1 MPRNAEKDLRAE
13 AQRRKHILEAG
24 LKLFSEQGIEA
35 VSMNAVA
42 AAAGVGPTT
51 LFKYFQTKEKLVI
64 SISAMAWKNIW
75 QETLSQYGAEDFSN
89 FAACEMIRIYT
100 SSIIRIYKEHPE
112 LLRFSGNYKTFI
124 CRQHTQTEALS
135 EHLDPLKP
143 IQEVFHQAYIRAK
156 TDHSIRTD
164 ISEDVLFTAV
174 AIGMLA
180 VAERYAQGIV
190 WADRGEAD
198 HIRELHIVQEMIL
211 NWCTGEKCGLP
222 FSNV

>member
-1 MPRNAEKDLRAE
+1 MPRNIEKDLHEE
-13 AQRRKHILEAG
+13 AQRRKHILESG
-24 LKLFSEQGIEA
+24 LKLFSEQGIES

-51 LFKYFQTKEKLVI
+51 LFKYFQNKEKLVV
-64 SISAMAWKNIW
+64 SISGMAWKNVW
-75 QETLSQYGAEDFSN
+75 QETLSQYGEEAFSK
-89 FAACEMIRIYT
+89 FTAREMIRIYT
-100 SSIIRIYKEHPE
+100 SSLIRIYQEHPE

-143 IQEVFHQAYIRAK
+143 IQTMFHQAYMRAK

-164 ISEDVLFTAV
+164 ISEDVLFTSV

-180 VAERYAQGIV
+180 MAERYAQGIV
-190 WADRGEAD
+190 WAGRDEID
-198 HIRELHIVQEMIL
+198 HTQELQIAQEMIL
-211 NWCTGEKCGLP
+211 NWCVGGNADLP
-222 FSNV
+222 PVNI